1 MEGGGGTDGV
11 ARWVG
16 WTGGKCDKSR
26 GGGGGAAEAE
36 VGLQEEG
43 FEVGLRGI
51 TGYLDLM

>member
-1 MEGGGGTDGV
+1 MEGGGTDGV